1 MFLNFL
7 SYSVTERNILKSLTI
22 TVDLRFN
29 FISICFIAISGYISW
44 FLKYIIFIICL
55 RLAFYHYT
63 VFLYIIYVCVAIFMC
78 VPCCLLEE
86 LLSFHLNL
94 S

>member
-22 TVDLRFN
+22 TVDLPFN

-44 FLKYIIFIICL
+44 FLKYTIFMIL
-55 RLAFYHYT
+55 VELAFYHYN
-63 VFLYIIYVCVAIFMC
+63 VFLYIIYICIAIFMC
-78 VPCCLLEE
+78 VLCLFTRRAVVFSSEP
-86 LLSFHLNL
+86 
-94 S
+94 